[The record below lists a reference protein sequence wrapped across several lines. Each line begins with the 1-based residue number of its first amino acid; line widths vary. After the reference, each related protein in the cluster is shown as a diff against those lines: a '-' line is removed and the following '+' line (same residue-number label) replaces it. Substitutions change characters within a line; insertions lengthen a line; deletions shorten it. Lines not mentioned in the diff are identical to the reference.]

1 MLPAVPVPGL
11 VTKFAWSGDGVEAP
25 QPLTGG
31 RVVRIDEAANAKFSS
46 GDPHDDLVFDRQG
59 RSSNGIALEGVG
71 HLGFPKH
78 TSGAGI
84 QRDQRSVERAKEHA
98 ATQYSRP
105 AIEGVYL
112 VRTYYLLPSLK
123 FPNLKSCPG
132 VDGEHLSRRSGGIH
146 SAVYY
151 QRRRLQYGTPRHLYR
166 PSRLQLADICRGDL
180 MQGSEVLPLVIA
192 PISQPVLRLLLS
204 IAQSFKAQ
212 ARGKLHLNGLAQI
225 TGFQALQVSDQ
236 VLNLGLGENLTV
248 ISRHQRFVFDLFRN
262 QIALIQSIESSIGVS
277 QDQVVT
283 VFGSCD
289 AADLLPAFGLD

>member
-1 MLPAVPVPGL
+1 MPIFVEAEIPCFLDVRLRKNELAVRSIENVEHPVTIGLHKDVSFLAGNILVRQYQIFVGVPVMRVARRELVVPLSRARGWIESDHGTGKQVIALANGSVQAGARVAHGPIEYVQIGIIAARQPCAAAAVFPAVPVPGL

-98 ATQYSRP
+98 ATQYSRA

-123 FPNLKSCPG
+123 FPNLKSC
-132 VDGEHLSRRSGGIH
+132 
-146 SAVYY
+146 
-151 QRRRLQYGTPRHLYR
+151 
-166 PSRLQLADICRGDL
+166 
-180 MQGSEVLPLVIA
+180 
-192 PISQPVLRLLLS
+192 
-204 IAQSFKAQ
+204 
-212 ARGKLHLNGLAQI
+212 
-225 TGFQALQVSDQ
+225 
-236 VLNLGLGENLTV
+236 
-248 ISRHQRFVFDLFRN
+248 
-262 QIALIQSIESSIGVS
+262 
-277 QDQVVT
+277 
-283 VFGSCD
+283 
-289 AADLLPAFGLD
+289 